1 MKRYSHIAV
10 LLFLASLCI
19 SGCNPVQHKPPVHTA
34 TDMITAP
41 GDAAGKNAATGE
53 MSCQNVEKPED
64 ALSQSILDEAL
75 ELCNASQD
83 FWQKGDFDNA
93 IQTLDA
99 AYTLLLKI
107 DEGEATDLL
116 QQKEDI
122 RFLISK
128 RILEIYASRNS
139 VVNGDYN
146 AIPLTM
152 NSEVQREIDSFTRGA
167 EQEFFANAY
176 QRSGKY
182 RPYILEELSKAGLP
196 AELSWLPLIESGFK
210 PHAFSKARALG
221 LWQFIPS
228 TGYKFGLERDEFIDE
243 RLDPEKST
251 EAAIKYLTALHQMF
265 GDWSTV
271 LAAYNSGEGR
281 VLRTIRTQGINYLD
295 NFWDLYKQLPCETA
309 RYVPRFLAVL
319 HIVSD
324 PGKYGLSG
332 VTLDTPLTYET
343 VAVSRQAHLKKIA
356 AAIYVDEDLLA
367 ELNPELRQ
375 KILPGITYPLK
386 IPAGKKE
393 ELLAAIDSLPVA
405 SASDQPE
412 ESVPAYHRVKK
423 GDNLSTIAKQY
434 HTTVQNITRAN
445 NISKKTGLQTGQLLK
460 IPLARKWAATATPEP
475 APKAA
480 KKSTQHVVSR
490 GDSLWN
496 IAQRYGTTVNTI
508 KRLNSLSSAEL
519 TVGQVLKLTE
529 DSKKTYRV
537 KSGDTPFIIAKNHGM
552 TLEQFLELNNMSKN
566 SKIFPKQS
574 VYVK

>member
-1 MKRYSHIAV
+1 MKGYNLIAV
-10 LLFLASLCI
+10 LLLLASLCFN
-19 SGCNPVQHKPPVHTA
+19 GCTPTLHKPPVHKNS
-34 TDMITAP
+34 DMVTAP
-41 GDAAGKNAATGE
+41 GDTARKKATTGE
-53 MSCQNVEKPED
+53 MSCQNVEKTED

-75 ELCNASQD
+75 ELCSASQG

-93 IQTLDA
+93 IQALDA

-107 DEGEATDLL
+107 DESEVTELM

-167 EQEFFANAY
+167 EQEFFINAY

-324 PGKYGLSG
+324 PEKYGLSG
-332 VTLDTPLTYET
+332 VALDSPITYET
-343 VAVSRQAHLKKIA
+343 VPVSRQAHLKKIA
-356 AAIYVDEDLLA
+356 AAISVDEDLMA

-375 KILPGITYPLK
+375 QILPGITYPLK

-393 ELLAAIDSLPVA
+393 ELLAAIDALPVA

-423 GDNLSTIAKQY
+423 GDNLPSIAKQY

-445 NISKKTGLQTGQLLK
+445 NLSKKTSLQPGQLLK
-460 IPLARKWAATATPEP
+460 IPLARSWTSTATPGST
-475 APKAA
+475 PKAA
-480 KKSTQHVVSR
+480 KKVTQHVVSR

-508 KRLNSLSSAEL
+508 KRLNNLSSAEL
-519 TVGQVLKLTE
+519 TVGQVLNLSE
-529 DSKKTYRV
+529 ENKKIYQV
-537 KSGDTPFIIAKNHGM
+537 KPGDTPFIIAKKHDM
-552 TLEQFLELNNMSKN
+552 PLEQFLELNNMTKN

>member
-1 MKRYSHIAV
+1 MNRYNQFVV
-10 LLFLASLCI
+10 LLFTASLFLG
-19 SGCNPVQHKPPVHTA
+19 GCNAVRQKPSGYKA
-34 TDMITAP
+34 TSMITAP
-41 GDAAGKNAATGE
+41 DVAAEKNRTAEE
-53 MSCQNVEKPED
+53 MSCQNVEKTVD
-64 ALSQSILDEAL
+64 AQSQSILDEAL

-93 IQTLDA
+93 IQTLDT

-107 DEGEATDLL
+107 DESDITELM

-152 NSEVQREIDSFTRGA
+152 NSEVQREIDSFTQGA
-167 EQEFFANAY
+167 EREFFINAY
-176 QRSGKY
+176 RRSGKY
-182 RPYILEELSKAGLP
+182 RPYIVEEFSKAGLP
-196 AELSWLPLIESGFK
+196 VELSWLPLIESGFK
-210 PHAFSKARALG
+210 PNAFSKARALG

-228 TGYKFGLERDEFIDE
+228 TGYKFGLERDGFIDE
-243 RLDPEKST
+243 RMDPEKST

-332 VTLDTPLTYET
+332 VTPDPPIPYET
-343 VAVSRQAHLKKIA
+343 IPVSRQVHLQKIA
-356 AAIYVDEDLLA
+356 DALEVGQDLLV

-375 KILPGITYPLK
+375 QTLPGVTYPLR
-386 IPAGKKE
+386 IPIGKKE
-393 ELLAAIDSLPVA
+393 ELLAAIDSLPVS
-405 SASDQPE
+405 SARYEPE
-412 ESVPAYHRVKK
+412 SGPAYHRVKS
-423 GDNLSTIAKQY
+423 GESLSTIARRYK
-434 HTTVQNITRAN
+434 TTIQKITLAN
-445 NISKKTGLQTGQLLK
+445 NITKKSTLKPGQLLK
-460 IPLARKWAATATPEP
+460 IPDARGRVSATTSEMAPKTARKI
-475 APKAA
+475 
-480 KKSTQHVVSR
+480 TQHVVSR

-496 IAQRYGTTVNTI
+496 IAQRYGTTVSTI
-508 KRLNSLSSAEL
+508 QRLNNLSSTAL
-519 TVGQVLKLTE
+519 SVGQVLQLTE
-529 DSKKTYRV
+529 ESKKTYRV
-537 KSGDTPFIIAKNHGM
+537 KSGDTPFIIAQKHDM
-552 TLEQFLELNNMSKN
+552 TLEQFLELNKMTKN
-566 SKIFPKQS
+566 STIFPKQS